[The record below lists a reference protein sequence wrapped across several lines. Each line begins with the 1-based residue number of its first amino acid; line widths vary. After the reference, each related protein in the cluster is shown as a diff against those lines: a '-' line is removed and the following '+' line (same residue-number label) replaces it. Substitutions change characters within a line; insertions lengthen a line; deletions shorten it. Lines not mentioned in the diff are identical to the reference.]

1 MSQAS
6 VSPTSEV
13 TTALPR
19 NFTTLVGVILMA
31 LLGLVPVFAVIFDDP
46 FLLTLFTRIVIMA
59 IAAVSLNLI
68 LGYGGLV
75 SFGHAAYIGIG
86 GYTIGILAFHGVHAA
101 WIQWPLAIIISGIVA
116 TLIGLLSLR
125 TKGIFFIMI
134 TLALAQLV
142 YYLGNGAFAYGG
154 DDGLNILKRSD
165 FGGLID
171 LNHRPSFYYLC
182 WALLA
187 ATIYFCHRVV
197 NSRFGMV
204 LQGAKSNDRR
214 MATIGFPVHRY
225 RLTAFVIA
233 GMICGLAGVLT
244 ATFSNFISPAMMH
257 WSRSGDL
264 IVMVVLGG
272 MGSLFGP
279 LFGTVAFLLLEEIL
293 SSWTEFWKIVF
304 GPILVLVVIFARGGI
319 DGAILRG
326 HTGKLMAGLGLF
338 YIVYG
343 IHLVYERDW
352 LVPALIFALPIGLL
366 WLVLWWEKRRRGEA
380 VTVGGDHV

>member
-1 MSQAS
+1 M
-6 VSPTSEV
+6 P
-13 TTALPR
+13 ALPR
-19 NFTTLVGVILMA
+19 QTTTIVALI
-31 LLGLVPVFAVIFDDP
+31 LLGLLALVPVAAEAFDDP
-46 FLLTLFTRIVIMA
+46 FMLTLFTRIVIMA

-68 LGYGGLV
+68 LGYGGMV

-86 GYTIGILAFHGVHAA
+86 GYTIGILSFHGVHEA
-101 WIQWPLAIIISGIVA
+101 WIQWPLALIMSGLSA
-116 TLIGLLSLR
+116 LLIGLLSLR

-142 YYLGNGAFAYGG
+142 YYLGNGAYAYGG
-154 DDGLNILKRSD
+154 DDGLTILKRSD

-171 LNHRPSFYYLC
+171 LNDRPSLYYLC
-182 WALLA
+182 WAVLVA
-187 ATIYFCHRVV
+187 ALYLCHRVV

-214 MATIGFPVHRY
+214 MATIGFPVFRY

-233 GMICGLAGVLT
+233 GMVCGLAGVLT
-244 ATFSNFISPAMMH
+244 ATFTDFISPAMMH
-257 WSRSGDL
+257 WTRSGDL

-293 SSWTEFWKIVF
+293 SGWTEYWKIVF

-319 DGAILRG
+319 DGALSRG
-326 HTGKLMAGLGLF
+326 HAGALMAGIAAFFL
-338 YIVYG
+338 IYG
-343 IHLVYERDW
+343 VHLVFEDAW
-352 LVPALIFALPIGLL
+352 IIPTLILAGAFALAGFA
-366 WLVLWWEKRRRGEA
+366 WWHYRRKRDEQAEPAGGEHA
-380 VTVGGDHV
+380 

>member
-1 MSQAS
+1 VSS
-6 VSPTSEV
+6 VSLPAAPPAGSHRL
-13 TTALPR
+13 TAV
-19 NFTTLVGVILMA
+19 VGLA
-31 LLGLVPVFAVIFDDP
+31 LLAFLGIIPLLAVAFEDP

-68 LGYGGLV
+68 LGYGGMV
-75 SFGHAAYIGIG
+75 SFGHAAYIGVG
-86 GYTIGILAFHGVHAA
+86 GYTVGILAFHGVHAA
-101 WIQWPLAIIISGIVA
+101 WIQWPLAIVISGIVA
-116 TLIGLLSLR
+116 ALIGLLSLR

-134 TLALAQLV
+134 TLAFSQLV

-154 DDGLNILKRSD
+154 DDGLTILQRSD

-171 LNHRPSFYYLC
+171 LNHKPSFYYLC
-182 WALLA
+182 WVILLA
-187 ATIYFCHRVV
+187 TVYFCYRTV

-214 MATIGFPVHRY
+214 MATIGFPVYRY

-244 ATFSNFISPAMMH
+244 ATFTNFISPAMMH

-279 LFGTVAFLLLEEIL
+279 VFGTVAFLLLEEIL
-293 SSWTEFWKIVF
+293 SSWTEYWKIVF
-304 GPILVLVVIFARGGI
+304 GPILVLVVVFARGGI
-319 DGAILRG
+319 DGAMVRG
-326 HTGKLMAGLGLF
+326 QAGALMAGCAAFFLL
-338 YIVYG
+338 YG
-343 IHLVYERDW
+343 VHSAYDSEW
-352 LVPALIFALPIGLL
+352 LVPTLILLGAVALAWFAK
-366 WLVLWWEKRRRGEA
+366 WELQRRGA
-380 VTVGGDHV
+380 SHD